1 MLDVA
6 QKFENVFETFDDV
19 DPYYKSELM
28 MGDRFPKKR
37 LEFVMRFYL
46 FLKKK

>member
-6 QKFENVFETFDDV
+6 QNFEKAFKAFDDV

-28 MGDRFPKKR
+28 MGYGLLEKRFEKS
-37 LEFVMRFYL
+37 
-46 FLKKK
+46 